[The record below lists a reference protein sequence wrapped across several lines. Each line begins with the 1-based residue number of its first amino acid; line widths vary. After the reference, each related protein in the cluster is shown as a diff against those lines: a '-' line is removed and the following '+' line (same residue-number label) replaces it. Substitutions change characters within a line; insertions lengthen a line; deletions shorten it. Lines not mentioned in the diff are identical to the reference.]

1 MGLASKQDIPGA
13 PKLESQG
20 WSAKTLWSLGG
31 LAKSFSK
38 TFESPFEWM
47 LAFCLLVIASAE
59 LTSTNLSWFFYTVA
73 IILLLCVI
81 VRRAMAGM
89 NEPIIKE
96 KKK

>member
-1 MGLASKQDIPGA
+1 MGLTHKQDLPGA
-13 PKLESQG
+13 PKSETQG
-20 WSAKTLWSLGG
+20 WTAKTLWSLGG

-59 LTSTNLSWFFYTVA
+59 LTSTHLSWFFYTVA

-81 VRRAMAGM
+81 VRRAMSGM
-89 NEPIIKE
+89 NEPTKE
-96 KKK
+96 KKLK